1 MVAHTPEVMVTHQ
14 SAPKNAQVRLL
25 AKGKTQILSRTSFG
39 VRRARMVKMA
49 AATTRCIPSGTPGC
63 GFTFDFGVSMA
74 FKFHP
79 GLGMGSAIA
88 RADSDVCCLQNLSDC
103 DCDFSRWLV
112 LEILAGGVGVGGK

>member
-1 MVAHTPEVMVTHQ
+1 
-14 SAPKNAQVRLL
+14 
-25 AKGKTQILSRTSFG
+25 
-39 VRRARMVKMA
+39 MVKMA

-63 GFTFDFGVSMA
+63 GFKFDFGVSMA
-74 FKFHP
+74 LKFHP

-112 LEILAGGVGVGGK
+112 LEILAGRVGVGGR